1 MPNFELNKQI
11 IIYNMIFKLQQILL
25 HLKKYFDMCKKDI
38 KCIKCGW
45 EWNKKDSELWDMYVC
60 HKCGFDNITFYIPAI
75 NNYNRGGRI

>member
-1 MPNFELNKQI
+1 
-11 IIYNMIFKLQQILL
+11 
-25 HLKKYFDMCKKDI
+25 MCKKDI

-60 HKCGFDNITFYIPAI
+60 HKCGFDNITFYTSTII